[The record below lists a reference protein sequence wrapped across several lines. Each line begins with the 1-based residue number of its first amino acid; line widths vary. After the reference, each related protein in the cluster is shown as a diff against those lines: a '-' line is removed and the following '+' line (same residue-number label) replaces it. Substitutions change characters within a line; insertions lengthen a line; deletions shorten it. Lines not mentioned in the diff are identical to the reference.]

1 MKKDMPKNDGLTI
14 DLPRL
19 PYQFP
24 RCTPHLFKTEGLM
37 TDSQNDSAPVSTSDD
52 GGGNYDPFEGG
63 AGGNAGGD

>member
-1 MKKDMPKNDGLTI
+1 MKKDIAKNDGLRI

-24 RCTPHLFKTEGLM
+24 RCTPHLFKTEGVM
-37 TDSQNDSAPVSTSDD
+37 TDSAPVSTSDD

-63 AGGNAGGD
+63 GGDNTGGD

>member
-1 MKKDMPKNDGLTI
+1 MKKDSVKNEMVKI
-14 DLPRL
+14 DVPRR
-19 PYQFP
+19 PYEFP

-37 TDSQNDSAPVSTSDD
+37 TDSAPISTSDD